1 MTQALVRVDP
11 GRERFK
17 ERTRNLKNLEQEV
30 VNAILSYANRIQSL
44 REKKRKKERKRKR
57 RRKEKK
63 KKKERRKKGK
73 KEDRFDEIAKEFEDD
88 G

>member
-1 MTQALVRVDP
+1 MVRVDP

-44 REKKRKKERKRKR
+44 RGKKKERKKERKRKR
-57 RRKEKK
+57 RRKKKRKEKR
-63 KKKERRKKGK
+63 KERKGK
-73 KEDRFDEIAKEFEDD
+73 KEIDSNEIAKEFEDD